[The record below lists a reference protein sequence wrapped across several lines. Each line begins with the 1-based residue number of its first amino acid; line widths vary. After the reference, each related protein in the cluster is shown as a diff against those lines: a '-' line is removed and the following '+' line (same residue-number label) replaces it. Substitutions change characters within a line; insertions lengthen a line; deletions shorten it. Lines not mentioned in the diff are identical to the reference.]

1 MFLLDWGGSDNF
13 LRLGLGLG
21 GINTKRFLF
30 SCFSLNLNTYLK
42 MCLIKKYIK
51 LIIFSIFQ

>member
-1 MFLLDWGGSDNF
+1 MFLLDWGGSDIF

-30 SCFSLNLNTYLK
+30 LRFNLNSNT
-42 MCLIKKYIK
+42 
-51 LIIFSIFQ
+51 F

>member
-1 MFLLDWGGSDNF
+1 MFLLDWGGSDKF

-30 SCFSLNLNTYLK
+30 SCFSLNLNT
-42 MCLIKKYIK
+42 
-51 LIIFSIFQ
+51 F